1 MNADEMGLTT
11 VKNPGKIVAQK
22 GVKQVGAVTSG
33 QRVNLVTLSCAVNV
47 FGNSIVPMFV
57 FPRLQYLKH
66 IVDVGPPGCIGASH
80 KSDWMTLANFLIFL
94 HRVSE
99 KSANLS
105 FTLCVSNIH
114 QFD

>member
-47 FGNSIVPMFV
+47 FGNSIVPTFV
-57 FPRLQYLKH
+57 FPDCS
-66 IVDVGPPGCIGASH
+66 I
-80 KSDWMTLANFLIFL
+80 
-94 HRVSE
+94 
-99 KSANLS
+99 
-105 FTLCVSNIH
+105 SNILLMLVH
-114 QFD
+114 QDALVQATNQTG